1 MRGIGAGE
9 TVPIRH
15 PDAIRPWQHVLD
27 AVHGYLLLAEAL
39 ATAPR
44 RFARAWNFGPVQ
56 APWPVRDVADRLV
69 ARLGG
74 QWAAVPMAG
83 RHETPVLRLDPTAAI
98 EELGWRPRLDT
109 AAAVDWTAEGYRRL
123 EAEAS
128 GRFVLDQ
135 IERFSDLRPVGD
147 AVARARPA
155 TGQPSEA
162 HAHA

>member
-1 MRGIGAGE
+1 AS
-9 TVPIRH
+9 
-15 PDAIRPWQHVLD
+15 
-27 AVHGYLLLAEAL
+27 
-39 ATAPR
+39 
-44 RFARAWNFGPVQ
+44 
-56 APWPVRDVADRLV
+56 
-69 ARLGG
+69 
-74 QWAAVPMAG
+74 
-83 RHETPVLRLDPTAAI
+83 

-128 GRFVLDQ
+128 GRFIFDQ

-155 TGQPSEA
+155 TGQPSDA